1 MVLPYPSK
9 LESAVRF
16 RYPAPN
22 TCPGG
27 GMVDTLVL
35 EASVARRA
43 SSSLAWGTMLYLAI
57 KDINCIIHTW
67 LGSSV
72 WQNVG
77 LQNQM
82 SEVQILPGSPSNLKG
97 TPWLVKQNRFI

>member
-27 GMVDTLVL
+27 GIGRHAGLRSQCRKVCEFESRPGHHILL
-35 EASVARRA
+35 
-43 SSSLAWGTMLYLAI
+43 LKLI
-57 KDINCIIHTW
+57 KDKYLRELNQFLLITKLTLQIALHHT
-67 LGSSV
+67 LRGVHKNESR
-72 WQNVG
+72 
-77 LQNQM
+77 L
-82 SEVQILPGSPSNLKG
+82 
-97 TPWLVKQNRFI
+97 